1 MSVLSTLFPRRNPT
15 LPQNDTILEQTIR
28 YKRLQESQRKYVWTD
43 ELENVVGVPMATKVP
58 YDDKPSQ
65 SWLLLVFGVG
75 LQLAENMLAVRL
87 AQHRTNI
94 KEHKKLQGKLDN
106 IHKQMKSIST
116 LQQDYIDRPDT
127 DLTENVIT
135 FAKQLLSQG
144 SVSFE
149 GLLQTFEKLCDDL
162 DVDLGD
168 LNADLGADLGDPA
181 RPDERDKNSLDAF
194 RLLFQTIPL
203 PAIADTFMD
212 DQSFARFRVAGPNPM
227 LIECITSIPAKLP
240 LTEAQYQA
248 VMGSH
253 DSIASALS
261 EHRLYLIDYAEL
273 DYLAAVP
280 GDADGLTKHVFAP
293 VALFAVP
300 KGHSSLVPV
309 AIQCGQNPASNP
321 LFFPAENTSPTFW
334 GWQMAKFAVQV
345 AECNYHELFVHLAR
359 THLVLEAFTIATH
372 RNLAESHPLNVLLQP
387 NFFGTLFI
395 NNAAA
400 NFLISPGGPIDDFF
414 GAPITRS
421 QHAAGTDRLNFD
433 FYANMLP
440 ADLKQRGIADPT
452 YLPDFPWRDDALL
465 LWEAIHNWVG
475 SYVSVYYAD
484 DEAVLADT
492 ELAAWS
498 EDLILNGKVKGFKPI
513 VLRTQLVDVLTMII
527 YTATAQHAAVN
538 FPQRPLMTYAPAI
551 TGAGWKDAPDEPSN
565 HTEEQWLEMMPPI
578 KNGMEQL
585 NLLYLLGS
593 VYYRAIGDYRSN
605 EFPYHHWF
613 EDDAIIKEDGP
624 LDQFL
629 KELKQVEDTINV
641 RNTIRISYEFL
652 LPSKIPN
659 SINI

>member
-1 MSVLSTLFPRRNPT
+1 
-15 LPQNDTILEQTIR
+15 
-28 YKRLQESQRKYVWTD
+28 
-43 ELENVVGVPMATKVP
+43 MATNVP
-58 YDDKPSQ
+58 DYDEPSQ
-65 SWLLLVFGVG
+65 PWLMLVFGVG
-75 LQLAENMLAVRL
+75 LQLAANMLAVRL
-87 AQHRTNI
+87 AKHRTNT
-94 KEHKKLQGKLDN
+94 KEHKKLQGKLET
-106 IHKQMKSIST
+106 IHKQMQSISA
-116 LQQDYIDRPDT
+116 LQQDYIDHPDT

-135 FAKQLLSQG
+135 FAKQLLSEG
-144 SVSFE
+144 RVSFE

-162 DVDLGD
+162 DLDLGD
-168 LNADLGADLGDPA
+168 LDADLGADLGDLVI
-181 RPDERDKNSLDAF
+181 PDERDTNSLDEF
-194 RLLFQTIPL
+194 RYLFQTIPL

-212 DQSFARFRVAGPNPM
+212 DQSFARLRVAGPNPM
-227 LIECITSIPAKLP
+227 LIECIQSIPAKLP
-240 LTEAQYQA
+240 VTEAQYQA

-273 DYLAAVP
+273 DYLVAVS

-293 VALFAVP
+293 VALFAMP
-300 KGHSSLVPV
+300 KGDSSLVPV
-309 AIQCGQNPASNP
+309 VIQCGQNPATNP
-321 LFFPAENTSPTFW
+321 LFFPADKASPIFW

-345 AECNYHELFVHLAR
+345 AEFNYHELFVHLAR

-400 NFLISPGGPIDDFF
+400 NFLIAPGGPIDHFF

-440 ADLKQRGIADPT
+440 ADLKRRGIADPK

-538 FPQRPLMTYAPAI
+538 FPQRPLMTYPPAI

-565 HTEEQWLEMMPPI
+565 HTEEQWQEMMPPL
-578 KNGMEQL
+578 KYGMEQL

-593 VYYRAIGDYRSN
+593 VHYRAIGDYRSN
-605 EFPYHHWF
+605 KFPYHHWF
-613 EDDAIIKEDGP
+613 EDDAITKEDGP

-629 KELKQVEDTINV
+629 KALKQVEDTINV

-652 LPSKIPN
+652 LPSKVPN

>member
-15 LPQNDTILEQTIR
+15 LPQNDTIFEQTLR
-28 YKRLQESQRKYVWTD
+28 YKRLQDSQRKYVWTD

-58 YDDKPSQ
+58 FDDKPSQ
-65 SWLLLVFGVG
+65 TWLLLVFGVG

-87 AQHRTNI
+87 AQHRTDS
-94 KEHKKLQGKLDN
+94 KAHKKLQGRLDN

-116 LQQDYIDRPDT
+116 LQQDYIDHPDT
-127 DLTENVIT
+127 NLTENFIILT
-135 FAKQLLSQG
+135 RQLLSQG
-144 SVSFE
+144 GISFE
-149 GLLQTFEKLCDDL
+149 GLLQTFEKLCDDV
-162 DVDLGD
+162 DADLGD
-168 LNADLGADLGDPA
+168 LDADLGELVA
-181 RPDERDKNSLDAF
+181 PDESENNSLDAF

-227 LIECITSIPAKLP
+227 LIACITSIPAKLP

-261 EHRLYLIDYAEL
+261 EHRLYLLDYAEL
-273 DYLAAVP
+273 DSLAAVP
-280 GDADGLTKHVFAP
+280 GDADGLSKHVFAP

-300 KGHSSLVPV
+300 KGDSSLVPV
-309 AIQCGQNPASNP
+309 AIQCGQNPATNP
-321 LFFPAENTSPTFW
+321 LFFPADNTSPTFW
-334 GWQMAKFAVQV
+334 GWQMAKLAVQV
-345 AECNYHELFVHLAR
+345 AEFNYHELFVHLAR

-421 QHAAGTDRLNFD
+421 QQAAGTDRLNFD

-440 ADLKQRGIADPT
+440 ADLERRGIADPKH
-452 YLPDFPWRDDALL
+452 LPDFPWRDDALL
-465 LWEAIHNWVG
+465 LWEAIHTWVG
-475 SYVSVYYAD
+475 NYVSVYYAD
-484 DEAVLADT
+484 DKAVLADT
-492 ELAAWS
+492 ELTAWS

-565 HTEEQWLEMMPPI
+565 HTEEQWLEMMPPL

-605 EFPYHHWF
+605 QFPYLHWF
-613 EDDAIIKEDGP
+613 EDDAITKEDGP

-629 KELKQVEDTINV
+629 KALKQVEDTINV

>member
-15 LPQNDTILEQTIR
+15 LPQNDTIFEQTLR
-28 YKRLQESQRKYVWTD
+28 YKRLQDSQRKYVWTD

-58 YDDKPSQ
+58 FDDKPSQ
-65 SWLLLVFGVG
+65 TWLLLVFGVG

-87 AQHRTNI
+87 AQHRTDS
-94 KEHKKLQGKLDN
+94 KAHKKLQGRLDN

-116 LQQDYIDRPDT
+116 LQQDYIDHPDT
-127 DLTENVIT
+127 NLTENFIILT
-135 FAKQLLSQG
+135 RQLLSQG
-144 SVSFE
+144 GISFE
-149 GLLQTFEKLCDDL
+149 GLLQTFEKLCDDV
-162 DVDLGD
+162 DADLGD
-168 LNADLGADLGDPA
+168 LDADLGELVA
-181 RPDERDKNSLDAF
+181 PDESENNSLDAF

-227 LIECITSIPAKLP
+227 LIACITSIPAKLP

-261 EHRLYLIDYAEL
+261 EHRLYLLDYAEL
-273 DYLAAVP
+273 DSLAAVP
-280 GDADGLTKHVFAP
+280 GDADGLSKHVFAP

-300 KGHSSLVPV
+300 KGDSSLVPV
-309 AIQCGQNPASNP
+309 AIQCGQNPATNP
-321 LFFPAENTSPTFW
+321 LFFPAETTSPTFW

-421 QHAAGTDRLNFD
+421 QQAAGSDRLNFD

-440 ADLKQRGIADPT
+440 ADLIRRGIANPKH
-452 YLPDFPWRDDALL
+452 LPDFPWRDDALL
-465 LWEAIHNWVG
+465 LWEAIHTWVG
-475 SYVSVYYAD
+475 NYVSVYYAD
-484 DEAVLADT
+484 DAAVVADT

-551 TGAGWKDAPDEPSN
+551 AGAGWKDAPDEPSK
-565 HTEEQWLEMMPPI
+565 HTEKQWLQMMPPF
-578 KNGMEQL
+578 KYGMDQL
-585 NLLYLLGS
+585 NIMYLLGS
-593 VYYRAIGDYRSN
+593 VHYRAIGDYRSN
-605 EFPYHHWF
+605 QFPYHRWF
-613 EDDAIIKEDGP
+613 EDDAITKKDGP
-624 LDQFL
+624 LEQFL
-629 KELKQVEDTINV
+629 KALKQVEDTINV